1 MFGMFGKS
9 KKEEEE
15 EKKKKIADDEK
26 IINQN
31 QIQNQVPQQNNQN
44 EDRIQNSIEATRL
57 KLEQANNELKTHL
70 LNYRNAHNQ
79 KIKEGFKLK
88 ASNALKKKKLY
99 ENQLS
104 SLESSQFT
112 FETMKIQSEMMK
124 DQMNV
129 VKTMKETGD
138 AQKSLMNQMN
148 IDSMWD
154 IAMNMRE
161 MQDDMEEMN
170 EVFQESYKV
179 DVDDDLLDAELDE
192 LDFNMK
198 DNFNPAQ
205 LSAKN
210 QKVLSKKEI
219 DEKQLEDELF

>member
-1 MFGMFGKS
+1 MFGKS

>member
-15 EKKKKIADDEK
+15 KKKLADDEK

-31 QIQNQVPQQNNQN
+31 QIQNQVPQQNNHN

-79 KIKEGFKLK
+79 KIKEGFKVK

-104 SLESSQFT
+104 NLENSQFT

-129 VKTMKETGD
+129 VRTMKETGD

-161 MQDDMEEMN
+161 MQEDMEEMN

-198 DNFNPAQ
+198 DNFNPAE

-210 QKVLSKKEI
+210 QKILSKKEI